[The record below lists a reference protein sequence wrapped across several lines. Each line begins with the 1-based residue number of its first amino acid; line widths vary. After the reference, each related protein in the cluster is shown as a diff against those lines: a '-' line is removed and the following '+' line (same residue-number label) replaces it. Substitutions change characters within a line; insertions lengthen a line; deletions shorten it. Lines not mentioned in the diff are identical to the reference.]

1 MVASGDRAWL
11 GEDDGIAVHGP
22 IYLRPLCD
30 TLSSIEIFPRF
41 PLPLL
46 PTLCLTLYNH
56 DRSPLNT
63 HSPFL
68 LPCILDH
75 PTDLSS
81 LSQVCGDEPRQLP
94 FPIIQP
100 IDMDDVAAVAPEYE
114 GSLIS
119 TVLDEISTP
128 DARLR

>member
-1 MVASGDRAWL
+1 MIDHHSIRTVRSFSLASWT
-11 GEDDGIAVHGP
+11 I
-22 IYLRPLCD
+22 PL
-30 TLSSIEIFPRF
+30 TS
-41 PLPLL
+41 
-46 PTLCLTLYNH
+46 
-56 DRSPLNT
+56 
-63 HSPFL
+63 FL
-68 LPCILDH
+68 
-75 PTDLSS
+75 